1 MPWGHLDTEIVA
13 SGLTPVYDRG
23 GEGPTGM
30 RGLTRSGSEE
40 VEMNRCFRTCLIG
53 STLGVLMLALAAPSF
68 AQDARMTG
76 TVFDEWENP
85 IEGATVRAEGTEGG
99 APGSATTGANGE
111 FLIEGLD
118 SESYNFTFRA
128 AGYQGV
134 RQSGTRVRTGA
145 VNRPLTAELSVLQRG
160 VSFEDETT
168 FVSDPPGTTIN
179 FDDDGTFE
187 IEDADGE
194 GHGTYGIEQTTATLV
209 VREHDADDKFSIS
222 DPLIA
227 EFSSEDLTNFMI
239 GNDKFIKK

>member
-1 MPWGHLDTEIVA
+1 MSWGHLDTEIIA

-23 GEGPTGM
+23 DGRPTGV
-30 RGLTRSGSEE
+30 RDLQEVRLKEE
-40 VEMNRCFRTCLIG
+40 EMDRCLRTCLTG
-53 STLGVLMLALAAPSF
+53 AALGVLMLLLVAPSF

-99 APGSATTGANGE
+99 APGSATTDAGGE
-111 FLIEGLD
+111 FVIEGLD
-118 SESYNFTFRA
+118 SENYNFPFRA

-145 VNRPLTAELSVLQRG
+145 VNRPLTAALSVLQRG

-179 FDDDGTFE
+179 FDDNGTFE
-187 IEDADGE
+187 IENADGE

-209 VREHDADDKFSIS
+209 VREHDAEGKYSIN
-222 DPLIA
+222 DPLVA
-227 EFSSEDLTNFMI
+227 EFASEDLINFMI
-239 GNDKFIKK
+239 GNDKFMKQ